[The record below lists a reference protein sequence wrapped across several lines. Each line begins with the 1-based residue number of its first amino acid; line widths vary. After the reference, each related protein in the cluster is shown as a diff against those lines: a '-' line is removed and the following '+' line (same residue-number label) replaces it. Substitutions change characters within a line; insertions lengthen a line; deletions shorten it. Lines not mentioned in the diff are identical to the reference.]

1 MRQHQVTRAIEFCYG
16 HRLLDYEGKCRHLHG
31 HNGLLEVD
39 VQTDALNDIGMV
51 ADFSE
56 VRDIVKGWVDE
67 NLDHRMIL
75 CRRDPLA
82 PLLADAGEPV
92 YILDVNPTAE
102 NISKHISEQVQQLGL
117 RVSEVRLWETPTSYA
132 TYRGS

>member
-1 MRQHQVTRAIEFCYG
+1 M
-16 HRLLDYEGKCRHLHG
+16 
-31 HNGLLEVD
+31 
-39 VQTDALNDIGMV
+39 QTDTLDDIGMV

-56 VRDIVKGWVDE
+56 VRDVVKSWVDE

-82 PLLADAGEPV
+82 PLLANAGEPV
-92 YILDVNPTAE
+92 YLLDVNPTAE
-102 NISKHISEQVQQLGL
+102 NISKHISEQVQRLGL

-132 TYRGS
+132 TYRGG